1 MRILLLSA
9 SMIAVSS
16 SALGQTCE
24 HYWEFSS
31 TTDQVGGL
39 VTTQVGSPVLGVN
52 ATYGEAF
59 PGAGPS
65 LNNLVNGTAGG
76 GGHLEASLSSGGPWR
91 WTSGRTASP
100 SATGRGTTSPATATR
115 GASGSSTT
123 S

>member
-1 MRILLLSA
+1 MRITLLSA
-9 SMIAVSS
+9 SMIVLSS

-31 TTDQVGGL
+31 TTDLAGGL

-65 LNNLVNGTAGG
+65 LNNLVSGTSGG
-76 GGHLEASLSSGGPWR
+76 GGHLEASLSSGGPLAMDFGQDSFSFSYWA
-91 WTSGRTASP
+91 WDDFAG
-100 SATGRGTTSPATATR
+100 GG
-115 GASGSSTT
+115 
-123 S
+123 